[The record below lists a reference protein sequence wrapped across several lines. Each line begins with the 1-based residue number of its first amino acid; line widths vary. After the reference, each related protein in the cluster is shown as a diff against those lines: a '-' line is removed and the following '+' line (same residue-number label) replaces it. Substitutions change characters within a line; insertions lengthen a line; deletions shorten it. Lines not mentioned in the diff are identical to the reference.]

1 MSAQIFKFCFLC
13 ATIFGAAADLNAQ
26 TDASNSPMAGG
37 RAAKAEEVRTL
48 RDMLAKQ
55 RAIQDKKDHEEM
67 LKRGEEAAL
76 LSEQLENAFEQNK
89 ELSRQD
95 RQKLESLEKIVH
107 KIRKELGGDDD
118 GEEDAAL
125 GSEAKPS
132 TPREAFNILKAVTF
146 KLVGELKKTSRFS
159 ISVMAIQSSNSVLRL
174 VKFLRLR
181 S

>member
-1 MSAQIFKFCFLC
+1 MLKPTPVIVLWQ
-13 ATIFGAAADLNAQ
+13 
-26 TDASNSPMAGG
+26 AGG
-37 RAAKAEEVRTL
+37 RPRRKKFVLSGICWQNNELFKT
-48 RDMLAKQ
+48 
-55 RAIQDKKDHEEM
+55 KKDHEEM

-125 GSEAKPS
+125 GSGAKPS
-132 TPREAFNILKAVTF
+132 TPREAFNILKAATL